1 MSGREGSIASLQCLC
16 YNKKRFKTGFIIKK
30 GVSILMKKIKRIITI
45 LMVLVLAVS
54 TAACGAGS
62 DQGGGDK
69 VLRLAWQKDIQTMD
83 VHKTTDNYMVPLCIF
98 DRLVEIQLNDDGSTE
113 IVNSIAKDYSVS
125 EDGLTYSFTLRDD
138 VKFSD
143 GTPLT
148 SADVEATFT
157 RMFTLPDSVQTD
169 FTTCI
174 KGAQDILDGKTDKLA
189 GIKVIDDQNFEIT
202 LEEPFA
208 GFLSVLATPTCCIMS
223 KKNLEE
229 AGDDFGMVPEKTIG
243 SGAYMVTKWTANDSL
258 TMERNPEY
266 WGEPG
271 SADQVQI
278 KVYPEASS
286 MDMAFQNGEL
296 DILDCDFLDIST
308 VQSTYEKNYAD
319 QMVSVNRLGTYYIS
333 LNAKLK
339 PMKDLKV
346 RKAMQMAIDR
356 QSILDSIFGG
366 DGTIVDGIYPAGSIG
381 FSEENQGWLKYD
393 PEGAKKLL
401 KEAGYEKGFELELA
415 ADSSASE
422 NRMNILQIVQQ
433 NLADVGIKAHIES
446 YDESSWLEKRK
457 SGEMSCFTSPW
468 TLDYNDPSNIIE
480 PFFGSKE
487 ATAGRSLN
495 YKDTDVMKRVMAAKS
510 ILDDTERMNEYAALE
525 KKIVEED
532 AGWIPLFSL
541 QHQYVVSDRI
551 GKFIPHWAGYSD
563 FNVYGVTMK

>member
-1 MSGREGSIASLQCLC
+1 
-16 YNKKRFKTGFIIKK
+16 
-30 GVSILMKKIKRIITI
+30 MKKLRLIVTLFI
-45 LMVLVLAVS
+45 VLAMMAGM
-54 TAACGAGS
+54 TGCGSASGTGES
-62 DQGGGDK
+62 K
-69 VLRLAWQKDIQTMD
+69 VLRLAWSKDIQTMD
-83 VHKTTDNYMVPLCIF
+83 VHKTTDNYMIPLCIF
-98 DRLVEIQLNDDGSTE
+98 DRLLEVQLNDDGTTE
-113 IVNSIAKDYSVS
+113 IVNSIAKDYSIS
-125 EDGLTYSFTLRDD
+125 DDGLTYSFTLRDD

-174 KGAQDILDGKTDKLA
+174 KGAQDILDHKTDKLE
-189 GIKVIDDQNFEIT
+189 GFKVIDDYHFEIT

-208 GFLSVLATPTCCIMS
+208 GFLAVLTTPTCCIMS

-258 TMERNPEY
+258 TMVRNPEY

-271 SADQVQI
+271 SADEVQI

-296 DILDCDFLDIST
+296 DILDCDFLDVST
-308 VQSTYEKNYAD
+308 VESTYEKKYKD
-319 QMVSVNRLGTYYIS
+319 QMVAVNRLGTYIIAM
-333 LNAKLK
+333 NADVK
-339 PMKDLKV
+339 PMGNLKV
-346 RKAMQMAIDR
+346 RKALQMAIDR
-356 QSILDSIFGG
+356 QSILDSIFSGH
-366 DGTIVDGIYPAGSIG
+366 GTLVDGIYPAGSIG
-381 FSEENQGWLKYD
+381 FSDENQGWLKYD

-401 KEAGYEKGFELELA
+401 KEAGYEKGFDLELA

-433 NLADVGIKAHIES
+433 NLKDVGINAHIES

-457 SGEMSCFTSPW
+457 SGEMASFTATW
-468 TLDYNDPSNIIE
+468 TLDYNDPSNIIDT
-480 PFFGSKE
+480 FFGSPE
-487 ATAGRSLN
+487 ATKGRSLN
-495 YKDTDVMKRVMAAKS
+495 YKDKDVMKRVTAAKS
-510 ILDDTERMNEYAALE
+510 ILNDDERLAEYAALE

-532 AGWIPLFSL
+532 AAWIPLFTL

-551 GKFIPHWAGYSD
+551 ANFVPHWAGYSD